1 MDYASG
7 KVYIPESEM
16 LSFERLSAQ
25 SNLSQLH
32 ALHRDPKVMA
42 FLGSTENV
50 LPATRFTLQRMLLE
64 NERFPH
70 LGHWFIFHGS
80 TKECVGRIAL
90 KPLDRTNRIELQLLL
105 FPMYW
110 RKGFGVEAARQVLNG
125 FLPRPVYALFPKAH
139 EAAVGLAKKLGF
151 VEVGPAYYYER
162 PADLWML
169 AAPEV

>member
-7 KVYIPESEM
+7 KVYIPESEI

-25 SNLSQLH
+25 SNLSLLH
-32 ALHRDPKVMA
+32 ALHRDSKVMA
-42 FLGSTENV
+42 FLGATENV

-70 LGHWFIFHGS
+70 LGHWLIFHTI

-110 RKGFGVEAARQVLNG
+110 RKGFGLEAARQVLNG
-125 FLPRPVYALFPKAH
+125 FLPRPVYAIFPKAH
-139 EAAVGLAKKLGF
+139 VAAVGLAQKLGF
-151 VEVGPAYYYER
+151 VEVGPSYFYER
-162 PADLWML
+162 PADLWMYG
-169 AAPEV
+169 ATST